1 MVAEEQQI
9 TKSEESS
16 VVPEEYQEGP
26 VFRPQVDI
34 IEKKDSVVILAD
46 MPGVT
51 RDNVDVVLE
60 QGVLTIEG
68 HVDEQE
74 RPDVDFQREEYEVG
88 SFHRRFA
95 VGEGLDVDNVDGTMN
110 DGVLRL
116 TLPKSDRYQPRKIE
130 IKE

>member
-1 MVAEEQQI
+1 MVAQEQQI
-9 TKSEESS
+9 TKSDESS

-74 RPDVDFQREEYEVG
+74 RPDVESQEEEYG
-88 SFHRRFA
+88 GGRLQRRFA
-95 VGEGLDVDNVDGTMN
+95 V
-110 DGVLRL
+110 R
-116 TLPKSDRYQPRKIE
+116 
-130 IKE
+130 